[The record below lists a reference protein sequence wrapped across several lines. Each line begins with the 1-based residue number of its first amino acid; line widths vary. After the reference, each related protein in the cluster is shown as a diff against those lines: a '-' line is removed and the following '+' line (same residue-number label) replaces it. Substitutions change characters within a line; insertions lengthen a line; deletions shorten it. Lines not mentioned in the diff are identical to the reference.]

1 MQCMLQEKCR
11 SANFRKSC
19 GGEENCELLK
29 AVHSEEPAESLKKDD
44 NFDYYILLQPER
56 VSTVKICLYT
66 ECIKNWSN
74 FQAAFK
80 FELMFIFSLDCP
92 TMLLIFQQHSWTIN
106 QSINQHSWTG

>member
-1 MQCMLQEKCR
+1 MLQEKCR

-29 AVHSEEPAESLKKDD
+29 AVHSEEPAESLKKDEH
-44 NFDYYILLQPER
+44 FDYYILLQPER

-66 ECIKNWSN
+66 ECIENWSN

-80 FELMFIFSLDCP
+80 QKLFELMFIFSLDCP
-92 TMLLIFQQHSWTIN
+92 TICCCFSN
-106 QSINQHSWTG
+106 